1 MERNKDNK
9 WEDVGKCHG
18 QYIAG
23 SERWN
28 PSKEMSEVA
37 WDARRGKKWELL
49 FLPCVPVEQKLEEN
63 WEDQCI
69 QKMVLPIK
77 TL

>member
-1 MERNKDNK
+1 MERHKDNRR
-9 WEDVGKCHG
+9 EGVRIGYG

-28 PSKEMSEVA
+28 PSKEMSKVA

-49 FLPCVPVEQKLEEN
+49 FPQCVPAEQKSEGN
-63 WEDQCI
+63 CGDQYI
-69 QKMVLPIK
+69 QKMVLPVK
-77 TL
+77 TS